1 MHTERRQQEARAQ
14 GDVMKKRG
22 ALLEGGAGAEGDDM
36 GAPVSDGHSERHRLK
51 DCSIHQPLSPAASP
65 KQRLS

>member
-1 MHTERRQQEARAQ
+1 
-14 GDVMKKRG
+14 MKKRG